1 MAETARHNIAV
12 AMSGG
17 VDSTVCAALLRQQYA
32 VHGFFM
38 DIGLPD
44 REAQLARV
52 RAVAAQLAV
61 PLEVIDLRR
70 DFRAEV
76 IDYFR
81 RSYLAGRTPNPCV
94 VCNPR
99 IKFGRLLDEV
109 RRRGMEKM
117 ATGHYVRL
125 RRDHEGVHLLSG
137 RDPQKDQSYFLCGL
151 NQAQLAHLLFPL
163 GDLTKEK
170 VFAMAV
176 DLGFRQFAKGGA
188 ESQDACFLQG
198 QGVGD
203 FLKDETEGQKGDI
216 VSTTGERLGR
226 HAGLFHY
233 TVGQRRGLRICDAT
247 PYYVIGLDPATRHVI
262 VGKERDLWRRE
273 LCLASMNWIAGIPA
287 ALPLA
292 CRVRIRSRQAA
303 AVAELVREGDGWRIL
318 FQAPQRAITPGQFAV
333 VYRGD
338 EVLGGGEI
346 AG

>member
-17 VDSTVCAALLRQQYA
+17 VDSTVCAALLRRQYA

-44 REAQLARV
+44 REAQLAQV
-52 RAVAAQLAV
+52 RAIAAQLAV
-61 PLEVIDLRR
+61 PLEVIDLRQA
-70 DFRAEV
+70 FHAEV
-76 IDYFR
+76 IGYFR

-125 RRDHEGVHLLSG
+125 RRDSEGIHLFTGS
-137 RDPQKDQSYFLCGL
+137 DPKKDQSYFLCGVSEP
-151 NQAQLAHLLFPL
+151 QLAHLLFPL

-170 VFAMAV
+170 VCRLAI
-176 DLGFRQFAKGGA
+176 DLGFRQFAEGGS

-198 QGVGD
+198 RGVGD

-233 TVGQRRGLRICDAT
+233 TVGQRRGLGICDAT
-247 PYYVIGLDPATRHVI
+247 PSYVIGLDPTTRHVI
-262 VGKERDLWRRE
+262 VGKELDLWRRE
-273 LCLASMNWIAGIPA
+273 LRVTDMSWIAGAPA

-292 CRVRIRSRQAA
+292 CRVRIRSRHAA
-303 AVAELVREGDGWRIL
+303 AEAELVRDGDGWRIL
-318 FQAPQRAITPGQFAV
+318 FQAPQRAVTPGQFAV